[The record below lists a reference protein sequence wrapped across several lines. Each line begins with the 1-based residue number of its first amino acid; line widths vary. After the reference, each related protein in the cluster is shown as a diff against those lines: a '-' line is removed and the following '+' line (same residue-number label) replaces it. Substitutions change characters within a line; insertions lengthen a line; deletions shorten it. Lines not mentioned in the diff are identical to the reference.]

1 MRSGAFSRFALM
13 WLAASAMLVGQT
25 VRDLKVEKT
34 ETSTGMAKS
43 YALVVGISQYR
54 NLPAKAQLKF
64 AHRDAE
70 EFARLL
76 RSESGGGLSSTTMRV
91 LMDGQATLSAIRGA
105 LHTWLPQAAGANDV
119 VYIFF
124 AGHGVVAEQGEAY
137 FVAHDSDPQNLHS
150 TGLSFREVNETLST
164 RLKSSLVIVLADACH
179 AGTIGWTDN
188 SAISGAAQTALENM
202 GSRDKSFLKLLASRP
217 SEQSFE
223 SDRWD
228 GGHGIFTHALLTGLR
243 GEAEQDRDGVVRV
256 SELIEHVSRLVPKET
271 QSQQNP
277 RVAGNFEPRLPLA
290 VLKGEAARPKAAGP
304 DLSIDVV
311 GPAGTGVYVDRSYRG
326 KIRATGDLRLNEVS
340 PGEHKLEVEFPDGRT
355 FEQTVSFAAERT
367 KVDLDRLPG
376 FALMRL
382 ESAIR
387 RKEVLQPGGAWDY
400 YSSQQFLPEHKMLAQ
415 SMMASALEDIGQEC
429 VNDYVQS
436 TSTDLK
442 APLLL
447 AAVEAYTR
455 LQHLRSGDHALQAK
469 RHFCEG
475 RVLIAASRFEDG
487 VKALEAS
494 LRIDPNF
501 ACAHNALGVALAR
514 LHRQREARQ
523 AFDTAAKLT
532 PEWFL
537 PPLEIA
543 QQYVGAGQ
551 AKNALPFL
559 ERAVRFNPQSPVA
572 RWTLMRVL
580 RLIGKHD
587 EFVAQAHEMLKRFP
601 NYAPTY
607 LELAAYHESRSDFAR
622 AAQSYNAYL
631 ALAPNFENSGN
642 VRARA
647 DKIQSFA
654 NRPAPS
660 LIK

>member
-1 MRSGAFSRFALM
+1 M
-13 WLAASAMLVGQT
+13 
-25 VRDLKVEKT
+25 
-34 ETSTGMAKS
+34 
-43 YALVVGISQYR
+43 
-54 NLPAKAQLKF
+54 
-64 AHRDAE
+64 
-70 EFARLL
+70 
-76 RSESGGGLSSTTMRV
+76 
-91 LMDGQATLSAIRGA
+91 
-105 LHTWLPQAAGANDV
+105 
-119 VYIFF
+119 
-124 AGHGVVAEQGEAY
+124 
-137 FVAHDSDPQNLHS
+137 
-150 TGLSFREVNETLST
+150 
-164 RLKSSLVIVLADACH
+164 
-179 AGTIGWTDN
+179 
-188 SAISGAAQTALENM
+188 
-202 GSRDKSFLKLLASRP
+202 
-217 SEQSFE
+217 
-223 SDRWD
+223 
-228 GGHGIFTHALLTGLR
+228 
-243 GEAEQDRDGVVRV
+243 
-256 SELIEHVSRLVPKET
+256 
-271 QSQQNP
+271 
-277 RVAGNFEPRLPLA
+277 
-290 VLKGEAARPKAAGP
+290 
-304 DLSIDVV
+304 V
-311 GPAGTGVYVDRSYRG
+311 GPAGTAVYVDRSYRG

-447 AAVEAYTR
+447 AAVEAYAR
-455 LQHLRSGDHALQAK
+455 LQHLRPGDHALQAK

-475 RVLIAASRFEDG
+475 RALIAASRFEDG

-514 LHRQREARQ
+514 LHRRREARQ

-559 ERAVRFNPQSPVA
+559 ERAVRFNPQSAVA

-607 LELAAYHESRSDFAR
+607 LELAAYHESQSDFAR

-631 ALAPNFENSGN
+631 TLAPNFENSGN

-647 DKIQSFA
+647 DKIRSFA